1 MWWKRTWIVSAVGLL
16 AFALAATAFAKSKY
30 GCWYTMPNYKNGSL
44 VYITV
49 DRGHFSDFVTLLKTQ
64 AEAHDMWFGVDKY
77 RADPRMTPHN
87 SYSMQA
93 FSCAANVMA
102 QNINDEDEYVLTVTA
117 SPKPSRNAE
126 FLRAR
131 RDLFV
136 ALASRFKLRTKSRY
150 ASK

>member
-1 MWWKRTWIVSAVGLL
+1 MWCKRTWILSAVGLL

-64 AEAHDMWFGVDKY
+64 AEAHDMWFGVDQYK
-77 RADPRMTPHN
+77 ADPRTTPHD